1 LKIDSSL
8 ERRPDESRSPACSSL
23 AGAIVCEVAG
33 TAALQQS
40 AQFTRP
46 VRWLPVE
53 LYVVW
58 FYLLSQALKG
68 MPLGITYAMWGRLG
82 IILTAI
88 ISVTLFKQTLDM
100 PALIGIGMI
109 VAGVVVMNTF
119 SSAVAHG

>member
-1 LKIDSSL
+1 MNPVLL
-8 ERRPDESRSPACSSL
+8 AYGSL

-33 TAALQQS
+33 TAFLQQS

-46 VRWLPVE
+46 VPTAAMVG
-53 LYVVW
+53 LYVVS

-68 MPLGITYAMWGRLG
+68 MPLGIAYAMWGGLG

-88 ISVTLFKQTLDM
+88 ISVTVFKQTLDM